1 MNRLKRTLVLVV
13 VLCFI
18 PATNVYAD
26 KMKHRITTIDDVK
39 EFRTLVIKRMNTK
52 LESDNTNNIPRVT
65 DIMVKELENIIDKY
79 EQEVGVIQYFILPG
93 GSKEASFLHL
103 ARCIARRAERNCV
116 ELSTKEKI
124 NHEIIPYINRLSD
137 LLFMLARVVNKRL
150 NIDDIAWHN

>member
-52 LESDNTNNIPRVT
+52 LESDNTNKKQTAFLKKKIVR
-65 DIMVKELENIIDKY
+65 LENKPLPTQEQIDWRNTQKRK
-79 EQEVGVIQYFILPG
+79 VRH
-93 GSKEASFLHL
+93 K
-103 ARCIARRAERNCV
+103 RR
-116 ELSTKEKI
+116 I
-124 NHEIIPYINRLSD
+124 
-137 LLFMLARVVNKRL
+137 
-150 NIDDIAWHN
+150 